1 MKIKEL
7 IKQLQGLNQEQ
18 EIYIP
23 HEYDLKE
30 PIIQTMEFVDDTYHL
45 LVKE

>member
-45 LVKE
+45 LVKD